1 MDSNKTE
8 SEKTEDK
15 TYAGRRLTP
24 ADTLLLRSLAY
35 KGGYFSRKG
44 MLDADGSFYYDDARL
59 AQENGVTAKTV
70 MRSKRRLQEMGKIKY
85 QPGRYKG
92 SATKYWVLVKGDIW
106 SSFAL
111 NPEPDILSA
120 KPDILSVKAGHR
132 VTPISNKL
140 KKKDSFQK
148 QEMTDEQENERRDAF
163 RKCIQDLKRKHGL
176 GTKTSV

>member
-1 MDSNKTE
+1 
-8 SEKTEDK
+8 
-15 TYAGRRLTP
+15 
-24 ADTLLLRSLAY
+24 
-35 KGGYFSRKG
+35 

>member
-1 MDSNKTE
+1 
-8 SEKTEDK
+8 
-15 TYAGRRLTP
+15 
-24 ADTLLLRSLAY
+24 
-35 KGGYFSRKG
+35 

-59 AQENGVTAKTV
+59 AQENGLVPKTV

-92 SATKYWVLVKGDIW
+92 SATRYWILVKGDIW

-111 NPEPDILSA
+111 NPEPDILSV

-132 VTPISNKL
+132 VPPISNKL
-140 KKKDSFQK
+140 RKRDCLPKN
-148 QEMTDEQENERRDAF
+148 EMTEEQEQERRDAF
-163 RKCIQDLKRKHGL
+163 RKCIQDLKKKHGV